1 MASGVVPSYELL
13 DSRLFSRVL
22 HVYVAP
28 DAAHFIPAALNL
40 LQSDRHADFSVALV
54 RKPASRFFVAHH
66 SHGVNASFYFTQQQA
81 ALLRAARTKLSREQK
96 ILAVPRADE
105 VAANETLAAYRG
117 EVMAKLGSAHAV
129 LLFIGAHS
137 APPSLLLSVHRR
149 PDAAEFDAAD
159 LARLEACRRYIEN
172 AWSLLTQ
179 RLLSRV
185 LIDGISRALRNYDLA
200 SVVLD
205 ARLRVAWHNRA
216 ARTALQAWKQGGTA
230 ELKPGRHMGALPAEI
245 ITACEKL
252 RAAWLAAPD
261 TKRLRQTEHVRHPTR
276 PGLSA
281 TVQLYGARETGVVAP
296 GFIVH
301 FELHATAAPAP
312 APSIMS
318 ALTASEHEIALLLR
332 QGMGNQEIAD
342 ALGKSVDAVKF
353 HLHQMFKKADV
364 TTRSR
369 LMLALR

>member
-1 MASGVVPSYELL
+1 LN
-13 DSRLFSRVL
+13 
-22 HVYVAP
+22 VYVAP
-28 DAAHFIPAALNL
+28 DAAHFVPAALDL
-40 LQSDRHADFSVALV
+40 LDNDRRTDFSVALV
-54 RKPASRFFVAHH
+54 RKPASRFFIAHH
-66 SHGVNASFYFTQQQA
+66 SRGMNASFYFTQQQA
-81 ALLRAARTKLSREQK
+81 ALLRAARAKLSPAQK
-96 ILAVPRADE
+96 ILVVPRAEDA
-105 VAANETLAAYRG
+105 AANENLAAYRAD
-117 EVMAKLGSAHAV
+117 VMDKLGSAHAA
-129 LLFIGAHS
+129 LLFIGEHS
-137 APPSLLLSVHRR
+137 TPPSLLLSAHRGA
-149 PDAAEFDAAD
+149 DAAEFDAGE
-159 LARLEACRRYIEN
+159 LARLEAVRRYIEN

-216 ARTALQAWKQGGTA
+216 ARTALQTWKQGGA
-230 ELKPGRHMGALPAEI
+230 GELKPVRHMGALPAEI
-245 ITACEKL
+245 IAACEKL
-252 RAAWLAAPD
+252 RADWLAAPD
-261 TKRLRQTEHVRHPTR
+261 TKRLRQTEHVPHPTR

-281 TVQLYGARETGVVAP
+281 TVQLYGARETGVVVP

-301 FELHATAAPAP
+301 FEFHAGAAPAP

-318 ALTASEHEIALLLR
+318 ALTASEREVALLLR